1 MKVAQTR
8 SRAELKR
15 HTDIECALDDGETW
29 QVLRNA
35 GHLGCKVT
43 DEGRSR

>member
-15 HTDIECALDDGETW
+15 HHDIECALDDGGTW

-35 GHLGCKVT
+35 ARLSH
-43 DEGRSR
+43 

>member
-8 SRAELKR
+8 ARTELER
-15 HTDIECALDDGETW
+15 HYDIECALDDGETW

-35 GHLGCKVT
+35 AHLGCRVT
-43 DEGRSR
+43 DEGPSR

>member
-15 HTDIECALDDGETW
+15 HDDIECAFAA
-29 QVLRNA
+29 QIRQA
-35 GHLGCKVT
+35 GKAERKICI
-43 DEGRSR
+43 E

>member
-8 SRAELKR
+8 GDDQFDV
-15 HTDIECALDDGETW
+15 HHDDGETW

-35 GHLGCKVT
+35 AHLGCKVT